1 MHLIQGSKK
10 CDVPRSVEPG
20 NPNAPG
26 MPPSNF
32 GLPSGMP
39 PPLPPGPPP
48 HGQAHQ

>member
-1 MHLIQGSKK
+1 MQDLNLMRESNVHFMLQS
-10 CDVPRSVEPG
+10 G

-26 MPPSNF
+26 MQSNF
-32 GLPSGMP
+32 GLQSGIP